1 MKKINFLFAIVCI
14 LVAQSCTQ
22 DQNIEPQDASS
33 KLATQDVP
41 VLVTQ
46 AVSTIYPKATTVD
59 FSSLQTKT
67 LFVANV
73 TTPTAQ
79 AQVVVSDKGIIKESS
94 VKIAK
99 SELPAAVLTYLESN
113 FPRAVIELV
122 LKKVKGEKLGF
133 RVELVFK
140 NEYFSLFFDERGA
153 FIESIKRSPNKPTKQ
168 GPTPAATE
176 IKLAD
181 LPAAVKSTISGY
193 IFKRAIL
200 IKDPNGTELYHLRV
214 DKLGVLYDLVVDASG
229 KIIRTKE
236 VNVGGSKF
244 SRIELKTLPAG
255 LTSYLNA
262 NATGYTVNY
271 AVAILKDSVI
281 VEYHVGVT
289 VGTKKLEFHLNANF
303 LPLQNPPVGPS
314 GNKPPTLVVKPL
326 TVADLPASI
335 KSYLT
340 TNYAGWVLQRA
351 VSTAVDN
358 DIRDFHL
365 VIEVGTKKYMLA
377 FDGKGTFLK
386 AVLL

>member
-1 MKKINFLFAIVCI
+1 MKNISSFLAIVSI
-14 LVAQSCTQ
+14 LFVQSCTQ
-22 DQNIEPQDASS
+22 EQNLEPQDATS

-41 VLVTQ
+41 VLVAQ
-46 AVSTIYPKATTVD
+46 AVSTVYPKATTVD

-73 TTPTAQ
+73 TTPTTQ
-79 AQVVVSDKGIIKESS
+79 AQMVVSDKGMIKESA

-113 FPRAVIELV
+113 FPRAAIELV

-140 NEYFSLFFDERGA
+140 NEYFSVFFDERGA
-153 FIESIKRSPNKPTKQ
+153 FVEAIKRSQNKPAKQ

-200 IKDPNGTELYHLRV
+200 IKDSNGTELYHLRI
-214 DKLGVLYDLVVDASG
+214 DKLGVLYDLVVDALG
-229 KIIRTKE
+229 KIIRTNE

-244 SRIELKTLPAG
+244 TRIELKTLPAG
-255 LTSYLNA
+255 LTAYLNA
-262 NATGYTVNY
+262 NAAGYTVNY
-271 AVAILKDSVI
+271 AVAIMKDSVI
-281 VEYHVGVT
+281 WEYHVGIT

-303 LPLQNPPVGPS
+303 LPLQNPPAGPS
-314 GNKPPTLVVKPL
+314 GNKPPTLEVKTL
-326 TVADLPASI
+326 TVADIPASI

-340 TNYAGWVLQRA
+340 TNYAGWVLQRG
-351 VSTAVDN
+351 VSTAVGN
-358 DIRDFHL
+358 EIKDFHL
-365 VIEVGTKKYMLA
+365 IIEVGTKKYMLA

>member
-1 MKKINFLFAIVCI
+1 MKKINFLFVIVSI

-22 DQNIEPQDASS
+22 EQNLEPQDAAS

-41 VLVTQ
+41 GLVTQ
-46 AVSTIYPKATTVD
+46 AVSTVYPKATTVD

-73 TTPTAQ
+73 TTPTTQ
-79 AQVVVSDKGIIKESS
+79 AQMVVSDKGMIKESA

-113 FPRAVIELV
+113 FPKAAIELV

-133 RVELVFK
+133 RVELIFK
-140 NEYFSLFFDERGA
+140 NEYFSVFFDERGA
-153 FIESIKRSPNKPTKQ
+153 FIESIKRSQIKPAKQ

-200 IKDPNGTELYHLRV
+200 IKDPSGSELYHLRV

-229 KIIRTKE
+229 KIIRTNE

-244 SRIELKTLPAG
+244 TKIELKTLPAG
-255 LTSYLNA
+255 LTAFLNA
-262 NATGYTVNY
+262 NAAGYTVNY
-271 AVAILKDSVI
+271 AIAIMKDSVI
-281 VEYHVGVT
+281 LEYHVGVT
-289 VGTKKLEFHLNANF
+289 VGTKKSEFHLNANF
-303 LPLQNPPVGPS
+303 LPLQNPPAGPS

-335 KSYLT
+335 KNYLT
-340 TNYAGWVLQRA
+340 TNYAGWVLQRG
-351 VSTAVDN
+351 VSTSVGN
-358 DIRDFHL
+358 EIKDFHL

>member
-1 MKKINFLFAIVCI
+1 MKKINFLFLIMSI

-22 DQNIEPQDASS
+22 EQNLEPQDATS

-46 AVSTIYPKATTVD
+46 AVSTVYPKATTID
-59 FSSLQTKT
+59 YSTLQTKT

-73 TTPTAQ
+73 TTPTTQ
-79 AQVVVSDKGIIKESS
+79 AQMVVSDKGMIRESA

-99 SELPAAVLTYLESN
+99 YELPAAVLTYLETN

-140 NEYFSLFFDERGA
+140 NEYFAVFFDERGA
-153 FIESIKRSPNKPTKQ
+153 FIESIKRAHNNPTKQ

-181 LPAAVKSTISGY
+181 LPTAVKATISGY
-193 IFKRAIL
+193 ILKRAIL
-200 IKDPNGTELYHLRV
+200 IKDSNGSELYHLRV

-229 KIIRTKE
+229 KIRRTNE
-236 VNVGGSKF
+236 VNVSGSKF
-244 SRIELKTLPAG
+244 TRIELKTLPAG
-255 LTSYLNA
+255 LTSFLNA
-262 NATGYTVNY
+262 NAAGYTINY
-271 AVAILKDSVI
+271 AVAIMKDSVI
-281 VEYHVGVT
+281 VEYHLGVT
-289 VGTKKLEFHLNANF
+289 VGTRKLTFHLNANF
-303 LPLQNPPVGPS
+303 SPLNNLPSGPN

-326 TVADLPASI
+326 TVSDLPASI

-340 TNYAGWVLQRA
+340 TNYAGWVLQRG

-358 DIRDFHL
+358 EIKDFHL
-365 VIEVGTKKYMLA
+365 IIEVGTKKYMLA
-377 FDGKGTFLK
+377 FDGKGSFLK

>member
-1 MKKINFLFAIVCI
+1 MKNISSFLAIVSI
-14 LVAQSCTQ
+14 LFVQSCTKE
-22 DQNIEPQDASS
+22 QNLEPQDATS

-41 VLVTQ
+41 VLVAQ
-46 AVSTIYPKATTVD
+46 AVSTVYPKATTVD

-73 TTPTAQ
+73 TTPTTQ
-79 AQVVVSDKGIIKESS
+79 AQMVVSDKGMIKESA

-113 FPRAVIELV
+113 FPRAAIELV

-140 NEYFSLFFDERGA
+140 NEYYSVFFDERGA
-153 FIESIKRSPNKPTKQ
+153 FVEAIKRSQNKPGKQ

-200 IKDPNGTELYHLRV
+200 IKDSNGTELYHLRI
-214 DKLGVLYDLVVDASG
+214 DKLGVLYDLVVDALG
-229 KIIRTKE
+229 KIIRTNE
-236 VNVGGSKF
+236 VNMGGSKF
-244 SRIELKTLPAG
+244 TRIELKTLPAG
-255 LTSYLNA
+255 LTAYLNA
-262 NATGYTVNY
+262 NAAGYTVNY
-271 AVAILKDSVI
+271 AVAIMKDSVI
-281 VEYHVGVT
+281 MEYHVGVT

-303 LPLQNPPVGPS
+303 LPLQNPPAGPS
-314 GNKPPTLVVKPL
+314 GNKPPTLEVKQL

-340 TNYAGWVLQRA
+340 TNYAGWVLQRG
-351 VSTAVDN
+351 VSTAVGN
-358 DIRDFHL
+358 EIKDFHL
-365 VIEVGTKKYMLA
+365 IIEVGTKKYMLA

>member
-1 MKKINFLFAIVCI
+1 MKNISSFLAIVSI
-14 LVAQSCTQ
+14 LFVQSCTKE
-22 DQNIEPQDASS
+22 QNLEPQDATS

-41 VLVTQ
+41 VLVAQ
-46 AVSTIYPKATTVD
+46 AVSTVYPKATTVD

-73 TTPTAQ
+73 TTPTTQ
-79 AQVVVSDKGIIKESS
+79 AQMVVSDKGMIKESA

-99 SELPAAVLTYLESN
+99 SELPATVLTYLESN
-113 FPRAVIELV
+113 FPRAAIELV

-140 NEYFSLFFDERGA
+140 NEYYSVFFDERGA
-153 FIESIKRSPNKPTKQ
+153 FVEAIKRSQNKPAKQ

-200 IKDPNGTELYHLRV
+200 IKDSNGTELYHLRI
-214 DKLGVLYDLVVDASG
+214 DKLGVLYDLVVDALG
-229 KIIRTKE
+229 KIIRTNE
-236 VNVGGSKF
+236 VNMGGSKF
-244 SRIELKTLPAG
+244 TRIELKTLPAG
-255 LTSYLNA
+255 LTAYLNA
-262 NATGYTVNY
+262 NAAGYTVNY
-271 AVAILKDSVI
+271 AVAIMKDSVI
-281 VEYHVGVT
+281 MEYHVGVT

-303 LPLQNPPVGPS
+303 LPLQNPPAGPS
-314 GNKPPTLVVKPL
+314 GNKPPTLEVKQL

-340 TNYAGWVLQRA
+340 TNYAGWVLQRGI
-351 VSTAVDN
+351 STAVGN
-358 DIRDFHL
+358 EIKDFHL
-365 VIEVGTKKYMLA
+365 IIEVGTKKYMLA

>member
-1 MKKINFLFAIVCI
+1 MKNISSFLAIVSI
-14 LVAQSCTQ
+14 LFVQSCTKE
-22 DQNIEPQDASS
+22 QNLEPQDATS

-41 VLVTQ
+41 VLVAQ
-46 AVSTIYPKATTVD
+46 AVSTVYPKATTVD

-73 TTPTAQ
+73 TTPTTQ
-79 AQVVVSDKGIIKESS
+79 AQMVVSDKGMIKESA

-113 FPRAVIELV
+113 FPRAAIELV

-140 NEYFSLFFDERGA
+140 NEYYSVFFDERGA
-153 FIESIKRSPNKPTKQ
+153 FVEAIKRSQNKPGKQ

-200 IKDPNGTELYHLRV
+200 IKDSNGTELYHLRI
-214 DKLGVLYDLVVDASG
+214 DKLGVLYDLVVDALG
-229 KIIRTKE
+229 KIIRTNE
-236 VNVGGSKF
+236 VNMGGSKF
-244 SRIELKTLPAG
+244 TRIELKTLPAG
-255 LTSYLNA
+255 LTAYLNA
-262 NATGYTVNY
+262 NAAGYTVNY
-271 AVAILKDSVI
+271 AVAIMKDSVI
-281 VEYHVGVT
+281 MEYHVGVT

-303 LPLQNPPVGPS
+303 LPLQNPPAGPS
-314 GNKPPTLVVKPL
+314 GNKPPTLEVKQL

-340 TNYAGWVLQRA
+340 TNYAGWVLQRGI
-351 VSTAVDN
+351 STAVGN
-358 DIRDFHL
+358 EIKDFHL
-365 VIEVGTKKYMLA
+365 IIEVGTKKYMLA

>member
-1 MKKINFLFAIVCI
+1 MKNISSFLAIVSI
-14 LVAQSCTQ
+14 LFVQSCTKE
-22 DQNIEPQDASS
+22 QNLEPQDATS

-41 VLVTQ
+41 VLVEQ
-46 AVSTIYPKATTVD
+46 AVSTVYPKATTVD

-73 TTPTAQ
+73 TTPTTQ
-79 AQVVVSDKGIIKESS
+79 AQMVVSDKGMIKESA

-113 FPRAVIELV
+113 FPRAAIELV

-140 NEYFSLFFDERGA
+140 NEYFSVFFDERGA
-153 FIESIKRSPNKPTKQ
+153 FVEAIKRSQNKPGKQ

-200 IKDPNGTELYHLRV
+200 IKDSNGTELYHLRI
-214 DKLGVLYDLVVDASG
+214 DKLGVLYDLVVDALG
-229 KIIRTKE
+229 KIIRTNE
-236 VNVGGSKF
+236 VNMGGSKF
-244 SRIELKTLPAG
+244 TRIELKTLPAG
-255 LTSYLNA
+255 LTAYLNA
-262 NATGYTVNY
+262 NAAGYTVNY
-271 AVAILKDSVI
+271 AVAIMKDSVI
-281 VEYHVGVT
+281 MEYHVGVT

-303 LPLQNPPVGPS
+303 LPLQNPPAGPS
-314 GNKPPTLVVKPL
+314 GNKPPTLEVKQL

-340 TNYAGWVLQRA
+340 TNYAGWVLQRG
-351 VSTAVDN
+351 VSTAVGN
-358 DIRDFHL
+358 EIKDFHL
-365 VIEVGTKKYMLA
+365 IIEVGTKKYMLA